1 MKGQEMLTKDELK
14 ERAIR
19 FYSRYGKEV
28 EQIKDLLEIKLK
40 QICLA
45 YTIQNNLPPE
55 ALVVGARCK
64 SLDSFLKKME
74 RKNWPQFYYPTEVVT
89 DLIGA
94 RITSWFLD
102 DCSGIL
108 EYIKKSSHFEIV
120 GNSIENYIN
129 NPKRSGYRGL
139 HLLTNITY
147 DSVQRNEK
155 GVISVKPEK
164 MICEI
169 QIRTKLQDAW
179 GDITHEFHY
188 KAKNLGVDDKNLED
202 FLSDISDRLLQEDRT
217 LIKFRNVY
225 QTLAD
230 NKQKSGKREGF
241 KDDDSMMK

>member
-1 MKGQEMLTKDELK
+1 
-14 ERAIR
+14 
-19 FYSRYGKEV
+19 
-28 EQIKDLLEIKLK
+28 
-40 QICLA
+40 
-45 YTIQNNLPPE
+45 
-55 ALVVGARCK
+55 
-64 SLDSFLKKME
+64 
-74 RKNWPQFYYPTEVVT
+74 
-89 DLIGA
+89 
-94 RITSWFLD
+94 
-102 DCSGIL
+102 
-108 EYIKKSSHFEIV
+108 
-120 GNSIENYIN
+120 
-129 NPKRSGYRGL
+129 
-139 HLLTNITY
+139 
-147 DSVQRNEK
+147 
-155 GVISVKPEK
+155 